1 MCFASASS
9 KFEESILH
17 WLDKKTMWL
26 LNLQIGKNNK
36 FNAAAFLFCISS
48 ASTFLER
55 HYQPNML
62 EDSIFSHWSANL
74 PTLLVQ
80 ESYARILE
88 ERKHAQHPP
97 GDALRPTSSTQKS
110 SKASSKIVALDAL
123 EGEVQELV
131 R

>member
-1 MCFASASS
+1 MLQPFCFASPVPPPFW
-9 KFEESILH
+9 KDTINPTLH
-17 WLDKKTMWL
+17 
-26 LNLQIGKNNK
+26 
-36 FNAAAFLFCISS
+36 F
-48 ASTFLER
+48 
-55 HYQPNML
+55 Y
-62 EDSIFSHWSANL
+62 HWSANL

>member
-1 MCFASASS
+1 MLVQN
-9 KFEESILH
+9 SIISP
-17 WLDKKTMWL
+17 
-26 LNLQIGKNNK
+26 IG
-36 FNAAAFLFCISS
+36 
-48 ASTFLER
+48 
-55 HYQPNML
+55 QPTCQ
-62 EDSIFSHWSANL
+62 
-74 PTLLVQ
+74 PYLVQ

-123 EGEVQELV
+123 EGEV